1 MNCKVYEKL
10 TEDFCQEKGKLLAE
24 LPRFTLG
31 TFLFNLLINDL
42 GIKNR
47 KQMNEHMKLAD
58 STKLEDTT
66 DAEENWNITQEDLY
80 DLKNCRKR
88 NRAEF
93 QGK

>member
-1 MNCKVYEKL
+1 
-10 TEDFCQEKGKLLAE
+10 
-24 LPRFTLG
+24 
-31 TFLFNLLINDL
+31 
-42 GIKNR
+42 
-47 KQMNEHMKLAD
+47 MKLAD

-80 DLKNCRKR
+80 DLKNCGKR

>member
-1 MNCKVYEKL
+1 
-10 TEDFCQEKGKLLAE
+10 
-24 LPRFTLG
+24 
-31 TFLFNLLINDL
+31 
-42 GIKNR
+42 
-47 KQMNEHMKLAD
+47 MNEHMKLAD